1 MRDCVEKTC
10 PNKAVLEKL
19 RRGKLGDTEK
29 NALLKQH
36 YAMARDTVVT
46 HCSDKWLE
54 ENKWLMKSNN
64 CKKEGNY
71 D

>member
-29 NALLKQH
+29 NALLKKH

-46 HCSDKWLE
+46 YCDDEWLVD
-54 ENKWLMKSNN
+54 NKWLKESNN
-64 CKKEGNY
+64 CKKERG
-71 D
+71 

>member
-1 MRDCVEKTC
+1 MRDCVEIKC
-10 PNKAVLEKL
+10 PNKVTLEKL

-46 HCSDKWLE
+46 HCKKELLEEDKWLMTS
-54 ENKWLMKSNN
+54 NK
-64 CKKEGNY
+64 CKKERG
-71 D
+71 

>member
-1 MRDCVEKTC
+1 MRDCVEIKS

-29 NALLKQH
+29 NNLQNKH

-46 HCSDKWLE
+46 HRDDKWLE
-54 ENKWLMKSNN
+54 
-64 CKKEGNY
+64 
-71 D
+71 